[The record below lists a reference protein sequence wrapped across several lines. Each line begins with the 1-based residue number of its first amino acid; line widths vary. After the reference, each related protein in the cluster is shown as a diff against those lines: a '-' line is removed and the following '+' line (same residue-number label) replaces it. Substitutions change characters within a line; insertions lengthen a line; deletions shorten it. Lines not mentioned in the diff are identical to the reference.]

1 MSISKYL
8 AFDFGAESGRAVVGI
23 LDGGKIS
30 IEEIHRFPNRQT
42 KILGH
47 LHWDVLALFEE
58 IKTGL
63 RIAVQKGHRDIES
76 IGIDTW
82 GVDFG
87 LVDKNNAIL
96 SFPYCYRDSR
106 TDGIMEQVFGII
118 PKDEIY
124 SITGIQFMQLNSIY
138 QLYSAR
144 LSNEDLLGCCDK
156 ILFMPDLFNFMLT
169 GIKKSEY
176 TIASTSQLLNVKTK
190 SFDDR
195 IFSALGIRQDIMA
208 PIVMPGTVIG
218 RLLPEIGSAV
228 GLGDVD
234 VVAVGC
240 HDTASA
246 IAAVPAQQANW
257 AYLSSGTWSLI
268 GIETPEPVITGQ
280 SLKNNFTNEGGV
292 FGTIRLLSNVMGLW
306 LLQQTRKSWEE
317 HRENFSYDQLARLA
331 LDAEEFRSIVDPDDV
346 SFLNPPDMPEAIA
359 HFCRRTGQPV
369 PASKGEFVRCI
380 LESLA
385 LKYKSVIGSINE
397 MTGRT
402 IKRLHIVGGGS
413 QNEIL
418 NQFTAD
424 ACGIPVI
431 AGPVE
436 ATAIG
441 NILVQAIA
449 RGKIKS
455 LREGRKIVSDSFQ
468 VKFYEPKNP
477 DRWNAVF
484 RKTRFNDN

>member
-1 MSISKYL
+1 MALSKYL
-8 AFDFGAESGRAVVGI
+8 AFDFGAESGRAIIGI
-23 LDGGKIS
+23 FDGGTFH
-30 IEEIHRFPNRQT
+30 IEEIHRFQNRQT

-63 RIAVQKGHRDIES
+63 KLAVQKGHSDIQS

-87 LVDKNNAIL
+87 FAGKDNAL
-96 SFPYCYRDSR
+96 LGFPYCYRDVR
-106 TDGIMEQVFGII
+106 TNGIMEKAFKKI
-118 PKDEIY
+118 PRKELY
-124 SITGIQFMQLNSIY
+124 GITGIQFMQFNSVF

-144 LSNEDLLGCCDK
+144 LSKDSALNCGGSLM
-156 ILFMPDLFNFMLT
+156 FMPDLFNFLLT
-169 GIKKSEY
+169 GVVKNEY
-176 TIASTSQLLNVKTK
+176 TIATTSQLLNAGTK
-190 SFDDR
+190 AYDKK
-195 IFSALGIRQDIMA
+195 IFSSLGLPIKLTA

-218 RLLPEIGSAV
+218 KLLPEISEET
-228 GLGDVD
+228 GLRNVD

-246 IAAVPAQQANW
+246 IAAVPAQKNNW

-268 GIETPEPVITGQ
+268 GIETQEPIINEQ

-292 FGTIRLLSNVMGLW
+292 FGTIRFLKNVMGLW
-306 LLQQTRKSWEE
+306 LLQQTRKSFQQKGSACE
-317 HRENFSYDQLARLA
+317 YDELITLA
-331 LDAEEFRSIVDPDDV
+331 LKSKEFVSILNPDDA
-346 SFLNPPDMPEAIA
+346 SFLNPPDMPDALQA
-359 HFCRRTGQPV
+359 FCRKTRQPV
-369 PASKGEFVRCI
+369 PQTQGEFARCI

-385 LKYKSVIGSINE
+385 LKYKAVLENMTAVTGASIE
-397 MTGRT
+397 Q
-402 IKRLHIVGGGS
+402 LHVVGGGS
-413 QNEIL
+413 KNELL

-441 NILVQAIA
+441 NVLVQAIA
-449 RGKIKS
+449 KKKIGSIKS
-455 LREGRKIVSDSFQ
+455 GRKIIANSFP
-468 VKFYEPKNP
+468 VKTFLPAKTEQ
-477 DRWNAVF
+477 WNEVF
-484 RKTRFNDN
+484 RKYQSLFI